1 MRAKEKEGEFL
12 LKNQEVSK
20 LLQHLATLLEIK
32 GESRFR
38 VVAYQEAARRI
49 ENWPEPIEEVWAKG
63 DIRKIPGIGESI
75 ASKIEEFLS
84 TGKLSYLEE
93 LNREIP
99 LELIDLTE
107 VPGVGPKLAR
117 LLYEQLGI
125 KNISDL
131 EKALAEKK
139 LRNLPRLGVKSEE
152 KIARGLAMMKRQS
165 GRMLLGQV
173 FPIVEEMIAYL
184 RDTTGVQLISP
195 AGSVRRMKETI
206 GDIDILAASAQ
217 AEKIMDSFISFPRV
231 KEIIAKGSTKSSVA
245 LEEGVQIDLRVVEK
259 KSFGAAL
266 QYFTGSKEH
275 NVKLREIA
283 LKKKLKVNEYGV
295 FRLADEK
302 RIGGEKEEDIYQILG
317 MEWIP
322 PELRENQGEVELALE
337 KRLPRLVDFSDIKG
351 DLHVHSNWSDGVA
364 SIEEMAKAAHKRGY
378 QYLAICDHSQSL
390 AVASGLTPAEIAQRK
405 KEIDR
410 WNDENQELVL
420 LNGVEANILSDGL
433 LDLPDEE
440 LKKLEIVVAGLHS
453 GLSQVQEK
461 IMARLEAAMKN
472 PLVQVISHPT
482 GRIINKRDAYQVE
495 VDRLLQIA
503 ALTNTYLEL
512 NSQPERLDLRDIDA
526 RRGKEKFGLKMV
538 ISTDAHDPKSLDYI
552 RYGVAQARRAWLG
565 PEDVLNT
572 LDLKQLKECLALKQK
587 KHN

>member
-1 MRAKEKEGEFL
+1 M
-12 LKNQEVSK
+12 KNQEVSK